1 MNKIKVYIINLKND
15 FIKKNKCINEL
26 NKYNINYEFIQA
38 IDGSKL
44 KPEYVNPNISWF
56 EPTWHYHMTMGEI
69 GCAYSHFSIWNKII
83 KEGIDRVIILEDD
96 FIVND
101 PNICEKI
108 FFRNTCFKK

>member
-83 KEGIDRVIILEDD
+83 KEGKKLSDQHLQTIS
-96 FIVND
+96 
-101 PNICEKI
+101 
-108 FFRNTCFKK
+108 FFNLGTVLYSLL